1 MVDRSRAVLIGVTAG
16 VAAALVA
23 TAGVLLAVWLY
34 RRRASVAARTRS
46 PESPSATLRAGGA
59 GRASLDSSVSVSV
72 VSESAADWG
81 HPPPHKRAAFW
92 AWRGGAGH
100 NGREPPPLSVS
111 GIPKYHYK
119 DLQKATSN
127 FTTILGQGSFGPVYK
142 AVMATGEVVAVKVLA
157 SDSRQGEREFQTEV
171 ALLSRLHHR
180 NLVNLVGYCVEK
192 GQRILIYE
200 YMSNGSLAR
209 LLYGDNK
216 RSLSW
221 QERLQIAHDVS
232 HGIEYLHEGAV
243 PSVIHRD
250 LKSDNILLDHSMRAK
265 VADFGLSKEEVYDGR
280 KSGLKGTY
288 GYMDPDYMSTNK
300 LTKKSDVYSF
310 GIILFELITAINP
323 QQGLMEYINL
333 AAIGGEGRVD
343 WDEIL
348 DKDLLVGNIPEE
360 VRMLADVAYRCVNKN
375 PRKRPWISEVTQ
387 AISRLRQH
395 QLIKHDAITLP
406 RSETRTVLRRIDY
419 QHVELSDLTSIKEL
433 TPIRAS

>member
-1 MVDRSRAVLIGVTAG
+1 MVDSAKAVLIGVTAG
-16 VAAALVA
+16 AGAAVLAA
-23 TAGVLLAVWLY
+23 AGVLLAIWLY

-46 PESPSATLRAGGA
+46 LESTTASLRADGA
-59 GRASLDSSVSVSV
+59 DSSVSVSV
-72 VSESAADWG
+72 VSESVADWG
-81 HPPPHKRAAFW
+81 QQPPVRRAAFW
-92 AWRGGAGH
+92 AWRGGG
-100 NGREPPPLSVS
+100 GRQEPPLSVS
-111 GIPKYHYK
+111 GIPKYHHK

-157 SDSRQGEREFQTEV
+157 SDSSQGEREFQTEV

-221 QERLQIAHDVS
+221 QERLQIAHDIS

-243 PSVIHRD
+243 PPVIHRD

-300 LTKKSDVYSF
+300 FTKKSDVYSF
-310 GIILFELITAINP
+310 GIILFELITGINP

-343 WDEIL
+343 WEEIL

-360 VRMLADVAYRCVNKN
+360 VRMLADIAYRCINKS

-387 AISRLRQH
+387 AISRLRQR
-395 QLIKHDAITLP
+395 QLRKHDALTLP
-406 RSETRTVLRRIDY
+406 RSETRTVLRRIEH
-419 QHVELSDLTSIKEL
+419 QHVELSDLTSMREL
-433 TPIRAS
+433 TPIRA

>member
-1 MVDRSRAVLIGVTAG
+1 MVDRAKAVVIGVTAG
-16 VAAALVA
+16 VATAVLAA
-23 TAGVLLAVWLY
+23 TCVLLAIWLY
-34 RRRASVAARTRS
+34 RRRASVAARTRLM
-46 PESPSATLRAGGA
+46 ESSTATLRTGA
-59 GRASLDSSVSVSV
+59 ASLDSSVSVSV
-72 VSESAADWG
+72 VSESVADWG
-81 HPPPHKRAAFW
+81 HPPEKRTAFW
-92 AWRGGAGH
+92 AWRSGGH
-100 NGREPPPLSVS
+100 NGREPPLSVS

-157 SDSRQGEREFQTEV
+157 SDSRQGEREFHTEV

-209 LLYGDNK
+209 LLYGENK

-221 QERLQIAHDVS
+221 QERLQIADDVS

-243 PSVIHRD
+243 PPVIHRD

-343 WDEIL
+343 WVEIL
-348 DKDLLVGNIPEE
+348 DKNLLVGNIPEE
-360 VRMLADVAYRCVNKN
+360 VRMLADVAYRCVNKS

-387 AISRLRQH
+387 AISRLRQR
-395 QLIKHDAITLP
+395 QLMKHDALILP
-406 RSETRTVLRRIDY
+406 RSETRTVLSRIEH
-419 QHVELSDLTSIKEL
+419 QHVELSDLTSMKEL
-433 TPIRAS
+433 TPIRA

>member
-1 MVDRSRAVLIGVTAG
+1 MVDRMTAVVIGVSAG
-16 VAAALVA
+16 VAAAVLA
-23 TAGVLLAVWLY
+23 AACVLLAIRMH

-46 PESPSATLRAGGA
+46 VESTTVTLRDGSPSLA
-59 GRASLDSSVSVSV
+59 SSVSISV
-72 VSESAADWG
+72 VSESVADWE
-81 HPPPHKRAAFW
+81 PPPEKRAAFW
-92 AWRGGAGH
+92 AWRGGGH
-100 NGREPPPLSVS
+100 NGREPPLSVS

-157 SDSRQGEREFQTEV
+157 SDSSQGEREFQTEV

-200 YMSNGSLAR
+200 FMSNGSLAR

-221 QERLQIAHDVS
+221 QERLQIAHDIS

-243 PSVIHRD
+243 PPVIHRD
-250 LKSDNILLDHSMRAK
+250 LKSDNILLDHLMRAK

-300 LTKKSDVYSF
+300 FTKKSDVYSF
-310 GIILFELITAINP
+310 GIILFELITGINP

-333 AAIGGEGRVD
+333 AAIGAGEGRVD
-343 WDEIL
+343 WAEIL

-360 VRMLADVAYRCVNKN
+360 VRMLADVAYRCINKS
-375 PRKRPWISEVTQ
+375 PRKRPWISEVTH
-387 AISRLRQH
+387 AVSRLRQR
-395 QLIKHDAITLP
+395 QLMKHDTLTLP
-406 RSETRTVLRRIDY
+406 RSETRTVLKRIEH
-419 QHVELSDLTSIKEL
+419 QHLELSDLTSMKEL
-433 TPIRAS
+433 TPIRA

>member
-1 MVDRSRAVLIGVTAG
+1 MVDRTTAVVIGVSAGVVAAVL
-16 VAAALVA
+16 AAACVFLAIWLYQRRARVA
-23 TAGVLLAVWLY
+23 T
-34 RRRASVAARTRS
+34 RTRS
-46 PESPSATLRAGGA
+46 MESTTVTLRDGPG
-59 GRASLDSSVSVSV
+59 SLASSVSISV
-72 VSESAADWG
+72 VSESVADWA
-81 HPPPHKRAAFW
+81 PPPEKRAAFW
-92 AWRGGAGH
+92 AWRGGGH
-100 NGREPPPLSVS
+100 NGRESPLSVS
-111 GIPKYHYK
+111 GIPEYHYK

-157 SDSRQGEREFQTEV
+157 SDSSQGEREFQTEV

-200 YMSNGSLAR
+200 FMSNGSLAR

-221 QERLQIAHDVS
+221 QERLQIAHDIS

-243 PSVIHRD
+243 PPVIHRD
-250 LKSDNILLDHSMRAK
+250 LKSDNILLDHSMKAK

-300 LTKKSDVYSF
+300 FTKKSDVYSF
-310 GIILFELITAINP
+310 GIILFELITGINP

-333 AAIGGEGRVD
+333 AAIGAGDGRVD
-343 WDEIL
+343 WGEIL

-360 VRMLADVAYRCVNKN
+360 VRMLADVAYRCINKS

-387 AISRLRQH
+387 AISRLRQR
-395 QLIKHDAITLP
+395 QLMKHDRLTLP
-406 RSETRTVLRRIDY
+406 RCETRTVLKRIEH
-419 QHVELSDLTSIKEL
+419 QHLELSDLTSMKEL
-433 TPIRAS
+433 TPVRA

>member
-1 MVDRSRAVLIGVTAG
+1 MVDRAKAVLIGVTAG
-16 VAAALVA
+16 VAAAVLA
-23 TAGVLLAVWLY
+23 AACVLLAIWLY
-34 RRRASVAARTRS
+34 RRRAGVSARTRS
-46 PESPSATLRAGGA
+46 LESTTATLRAGGA
-59 GRASLDSSVSVSV
+59 GSVDSAVSVSV
-72 VSESAADWG
+72 VSESVADWG
-81 HPPPHKRAAFW
+81 QPPPARRAAFW
-92 AWRGGAGH
+92 AWRGGGH
-100 NGREPPPLSVS
+100 NGREPPLSVS

-200 YMSNGSLAR
+200 YMSNGSLAS

-216 RSLSW
+216 RSLNW
-221 QERLQIAHDVS
+221 QERLHIAHDIS

-243 PSVIHRD
+243 PPVIHRD

-300 LTKKSDVYSF
+300 FTKKSDIYSF
-310 GIILFELITAINP
+310 GIILFELITGINP

-333 AAIGGEGRVD
+333 AVIGGEGRVD

-348 DKDLLVGNIPEE
+348 DKDLLVGNIAEE
-360 VRMLADVAYRCVNKN
+360 VRMLADVAYRCINKN

-387 AISRLRQH
+387 AISRLRQR
-395 QLIKHDAITLP
+395 QLMKHDALTLP
-406 RSETRTVLRRIDY
+406 RSETRTVLRRIEH
-419 QHVELSDLTSIKEL
+419 QHVELSDLTSMREL
-433 TPIRAS
+433 TPIGA